1 MPQEKYF
8 PLSLVF
14 FGWLLWDVLF
24 GDGIQNDDYFEAM
37 TVGLL
42 AAAIQWGI
50 SLLHRKKD
58 N

>member
-1 MPQEKYF
+1 ME
-8 PLSLVF
+8 SLIALTGVF
-14 FGWLLWDVLF
+14 FGSLLWDVLF

-37 TVGLL
+37 TAGLL
-42 AAAIQWGI
+42 AAAIQRGL